1 MRDTLAR
8 AWPKLE
14 RGLRRAWSIVWRA
27 AVKYTE
33 TDGEQRA
40 ASFAYYAFFSIFPL
54 LLLLVSIGAFFLDED
69 KAVQA
74 VMNTLGN
81 YIPVEPGKL
90 DAPGQPSVTVVGFAV
105 GIAHGIGQPNW
116 FVTVVESVIQNRQ
129 QAGLVA
135 FLLLAWSAVRFFQSL
150 VRGVNKAWGTKEY
163 SWWRLPIKNLAM
175 VGIVASA
182 LFLGVLAPS
191 AINLLDYYF
200 WTNVNSHLRD
210 VSVDLYDMVIAYQN
224 LVRSGF
230 WFARK
235 IIPTLVL
242 FYGFAMFYKFAP
254 RRRTPFREIWFSAV
268 LVTLLL
274 QLLQHLFVYYATNL
288 GDFNRLYGTLASVV
302 ALLMWIYLSGSVI
315 IFGGCISAAQYEIGM
330 HITDQS
336 EASTARP

>member
-1 MRDTLAR
+1 MRDTLVR

-14 RGLRRAWSIVWRA
+14 RGLRRAWSVAWRA
-27 AVKYTE
+27 VVKYTE

-54 LLLLVSIGAFFLDED
+54 LLLLVSIGAMFLDED

-90 DAPGQPSVTVVGFAV
+90 DALGQPGVAVVGYAV

-135 FLLLAWSAVRFFQSL
+135 FLLLAWSAVRFFQAL

-182 LFLGVLAPS
+182 LFLGVLTPS
-191 AINLLDYYF
+191 ILNLLEFYFERYF
-200 WTNVNSHLRD
+200 WENISHLASTREQLEKYG
-210 VSVDLYDMVIAYQN
+210 DLYNALVN
-224 LVRSGF
+224 LRGF
-230 WFARK
+230 LNSAFWLARK

-242 FYGFAMFYKFAP
+242 FYGFAMF
-254 RRRTPFREIWFSAV
+254 
-268 LVTLLL
+268 
-274 QLLQHLFVYYATNL
+274 
-288 GDFNRLYGTLASVV
+288 
-302 ALLMWIYLSGSVI
+302 
-315 IFGGCISAAQYEIGM
+315 
-330 HITDQS
+330 
-336 EASTARP
+336 